1 METSLGGKRA
11 TPAWQLVTKILTGS
25 GSAERG
31 ANSSDGSRSPRA
43 SRLACSLWENLI
55 QVQH

>member
-1 METSLGGKRA
+1 M
-11 TPAWQLVTKILTGS
+11 VTKILTGS

-43 SRLACSLWENLI
+43 SRLACSLSGESNPSATLTGEE
-55 QVQH
+55 